1 MNMKFTRILTML
13 LVLTVSVSFT
23 SCDEFLAIFDDPVET
38 PDPVTPP
45 EPEEELL
52 SDLSSALEEGA
63 IISFIYT
70 IDDVEYTSTFKKEGD
85 EYKK

>member
-38 PDPVTPP
+38 PDF
-45 EPEEELL
+45 
-52 SDLSSALEEGA
+52 S
-63 IISFIYT
+63 T
-70 IDDVEYTSTFKKEGD
+70 ILWRHRTL
-85 EYKK
+85 